1 MSASRWA
8 TESCAG
14 CGAELPPNAHFCPE
28 CGVPAVDEPGPTPAS
43 MVHVEPHWFGIA
55 PPEFVLGLTVVL
67 LAIAVGLFAT
77 GHWPFGLIL
86 LGLAALLAAAF
97 LELARRRPRSTLTR
111 SSVELR
117 ERAGS
122 FVETWRARAAA
133 TAEARRIHNGL
144 ILLDAERRTALLELG
159 AAAHR
164 GDGMAEAGT
173 RARLTELDVR
183 EAELRAELE
192 EGLADAGERIRQAR
206 LSVEHTVIGPGPDRP
221 KD

>member
-1 MSASRWA
+1 
-8 TESCAG
+8 
-14 CGAELPPNAHFCPE
+14 
-28 CGVPAVDEPGPTPAS
+28 

-144 ILLDAERRTALLELG
+144 ILLDAERRTTLLELG